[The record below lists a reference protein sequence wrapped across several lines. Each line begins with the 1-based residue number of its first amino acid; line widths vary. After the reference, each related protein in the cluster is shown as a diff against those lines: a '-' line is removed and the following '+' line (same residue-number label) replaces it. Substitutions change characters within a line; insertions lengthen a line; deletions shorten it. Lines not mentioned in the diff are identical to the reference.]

1 MVLILRQEKAQ
12 NIVLVVRKH
21 IMNKRIPVI
30 VISGFLG
37 SGKTTF
43 LRYLLRESN
52 KKFGLIINEFGDVGI
67 DGDLVKSCNSC
78 DDSAEDCIIE
88 LNNGCLCCTVQDDF
102 IPSIKSLL
110 NFNPDIE
117 AIIIET
123 SGLALPLPL
132 IQALNWPEIR
142 TSIYLDLVIG
152 IVNGESML
160 KGSPINDLN
169 EITNQYNILN
179 KIDHNASIDELFEE
193 QLEVSDIVLIS
204 RADVLNEEEFKSI
217 KNIIKEKFN
226 STVPILKSLN
236 GKIDLKYIF
245 DIDLKKDNYKKF
257 ISEEHDHNHVEL
269 VSDSIKLNYFLD
281 KKEFEKEIVNVLSD
295 INILRIKGRIWIPN
309 KTLPLQIQIVGKKI
323 NTWYEE
329 APLNCWRPI
338 DSAGLELVIISFD
351 NESIAT
357 FIKKIKEKF
366 KVLNVPKIS
375 I

>member
-1 MVLILRQEKAQ
+1 
-12 NIVLVVRKH
+12 
-21 IMNKRIPVI
+21 MNKRIPVI

-67 DGDLVKSCNSC
+67 DGDLVKSCNGC

-169 EITNQYNILN
+169 EITNQYDELN

-204 RADVLNEEEFKSI
+204 RADVLNEKEFKSI

-226 STVPILKSLN
+226 STVPIIKSLN
-236 GKIDLKYIF
+236 GKIDLEYILSIYDSYNL
-245 DIDLKKDNYKKF
+245 DIYCISKICLDMQNSKNKIRFGYFGTLHNDNIYNLFFKNF
-257 ISEEHDHNHVEL
+257 NDDIS
-269 VSDSIKLNYFLD
+269 K
-281 KKEFEKEIVNVLSD
+281 
-295 INILRIKGRIWIPN
+295 
-309 KTLPLQIQIVGKKI
+309 
-323 NTWYEE
+323 YEE
-329 APLNCWRPI
+329 I
-338 DSAGLELVIISFD
+338 DVYIRS
-351 NESIAT
+351 
-357 FIKKIKEKF
+357 
-366 KVLNVPKIS
+366 
-375 I
+375 